1 MFSTYETMNTTQQ
14 NQFRD
19 TANKLLANTFLCR
32 DKKDNKENYYFL
44 MSYKDLFDEFFKILG
59 YEILIDTASG
69 SVMLDGASASN
80 TLKLKRDESVILL
93 ILRLLYHE
101 KAKDTSLNDNIVCT
115 VADIHT
121 KYDYLQIKRKL
132 NKTDLVSAIRLLRRY
147 NLIEVTGDVTSSACR
162 IVILPTM
169 LMAIKS
175 EDINDVYQTIMR
187 IASRKV
193 TNNEKTSK
201 NSFN

>member
-1 MFSTYETMNTTQQ
+1 MLSVYETFNVTQQ

-19 TANKLLANTFLCR
+19 TANKLLSNTFLCR

-44 MSYKDLFDEFFKILG
+44 MSYKEVFDEFFKILG
-59 YEILIDTASG
+59 YEIVLDTTLG
-69 SVMLDGASASN
+69 SVMLEGASASN

-101 KAKDTSLNDNIVCT
+101 KAKDASLNDNIICS
-115 VADIHT
+115 VADIHE

-132 NKTDLVSAIRLLRRY
+132 NKTDLVSSMRLFRKY
-147 NLIEVTGDVTSSACR
+147 NLVEITGDITTSTCR
-162 IVILPTM
+162 VVILPTI

-175 EDINDVYQTIMR
+175 EDVTSVYQTIMH
-187 IASRKV
+187 I
-193 TNNEKTSK
+193 TNEEADK
-201 NSFN
+201 

>member
-187 IASRKV
+187 IASEEGDK
-193 TNNEKTSK
+193 
-201 NSFN
+201 

>member
-1 MFSTYETMNTTQQ
+1 MLSAYETMPTTQQ
-14 NQFRD
+14 NQFKD

-44 MSYKDLFDEFFKILG
+44 MSFKEIFDEFFKVLG
-59 YEILIDTASG
+59 YEIHLDTATG
-69 SVMLDGASASN
+69 SIMLEGASAAN
-80 TLKLKRDESVILL
+80 TLKLKRDESIILL

-101 KAKDTSLNDNIVCT
+101 KAKDTSLNDNIVCS
-115 VADIHT
+115 VGDIHT

-132 NKTDLVSAIRLLRRY
+132 NKTDLVSAVRLLRRY

-162 IVILPTM
+162 IVILPTI

-175 EDINDVYQTIMR
+175 EDVNEVYQAIMK
-187 IASRKV
+187 ISQEDGDK
-193 TNNEKTSK
+193 E
-201 NSFN
+201 